1 MPFSLDNET
10 RLSEEKLKQQAEQF
24 LEDHY
29 QGALRDFLYSEM
41 EWMEAMFGY
50 TRQQK
55 AMGLQLP
62 ETGEYCILDK
72 AVYTDGDDQVHL
84 FFAPRSRGLIYT
96 ASSQE
101 EVPTAYRAEVVPS
114 GRRTLDEWP
123 GEFPL
128 ARNLE

>member
-72 AVYTDGDDQVHL
+72 AVYTDGDD
-84 FFAPRSRGLIYT
+84 
-96 ASSQE
+96 
-101 EVPTAYRAEVVPS
+101 
-114 GRRTLDEWP
+114 
-123 GEFPL
+123 
-128 ARNLE
+128 